1 MFFSKLKENLKKTK
15 EAIDIGISNVFA
27 NTKDINEVI
36 DELEET
42 LILSDVGAST
52 SSKICD
58 NLKEALKKQKDK
70 SPEAIKT

>member
-15 EAIDIGISNVFA
+15 DAIDIGISNVFA

-42 LILSDVGAST
+42 LILSDVGVAT

-58 NLKEALKKQKDK
+58 NLREELKKQKDK
-70 SPEAIKT
+70 